1 MLRNFSKEQKL
12 KLFAKSEQN
21 TVRAKDGTIVSP
33 KNDPWRTTHKS
44 K

>member
-1 MLRNFSKEQKL
+1 MLRNFTKEQKL

-21 TVRAKDGTIVSP
+21 TFRSKAGTIVSP
-33 KNDPWRTTHKS
+33 KNDPWRNSQQS